1 MGLQF
6 RRAGLIAAAFAALSA
21 GSTAANAADVGDF
34 YRGKVLRIVVGYAAG
49 GGFDVYARLLA
60 ENLPRHLP
68 GNPAAALQY
77 MPGAGSAVA
86 GNYVISVAP
95 QDGTVIAI
103 PNGALP
109 VANYI
114 RPGDGVD
121 TPKMNWIG
129 RLDATDSVGAVWHT
143 TGVKTLDE
151 ARARGVVFAAASQTG
166 SSFTIPQMLNRT
178 LKANIKLVMGYDG
191 TTSAYLALERGEV
204 EGMGN
209 AIWSQ
214 VKRTKKQWVTGKL
227 INVIWRVPEEPIADL
242 PGVPSAVELMK
253 GEDEKRAMRLLSS
266 ESTFGRSFYVG
277 PGVPKERIEALRTAF
292 DAMVKDPQFIAQA
305 EQLDTPLNPLPGAA
319 LQKIIEDF
327 SSYPPHIFQ
336 LTRDL
341 SSP

>member
-1 MGLQF
+1 MSLILHRAGPAAAAF
-6 RRAGLIAAAFAALSA
+6 AGLIAATPASC
-21 GSTAANAADVGDF
+21 ADVADF

-60 ENLPRHLP
+60 ENLPRYLP
-68 GNPAAALQY
+68 GNPSATLQY

-86 GNYVISVAP
+86 GNYIIGVAP
-95 QDGTVIAI
+95 QDGTVIGI

-143 TGVKTLDE
+143 TGVKTMEQLQ
-151 ARARGVVFAAASQTG
+151 ARGAVFAAASQTG
-166 SSFTIPQMLNRT
+166 SSFTIPQALNRT
-178 LKANIKLVMGYDG
+178 LKSNIKLVMGYDG
-191 TTSAYLALERGEV
+191 TTSAYLAMERGEV

-214 VKRTKKQWVTGKL
+214 VKRTKKEWVSGKL
-227 INVIWRVPEEPIADL
+227 INVLWRVPEEPIADL
-242 PGVPSAVELMK
+242 PGVPSAIDLVK
-253 GEDEKRAMRLLSS
+253 TEDEKRVMRLLSS

-277 PGVPKERIEALRTAF
+277 PGVPKERIESLRTAF
-292 DAMVKDPQFIAQA
+292 DAMLKDPQFKASA
-305 EQLDTPLNPLPGAA
+305 EQFDTPINPLSGAA
-319 LQKIIEDF
+319 LQKVIEDI
-327 SSYPPHIFQ
+327 SSYPPNIFQ